1 MGNETLGARPEISAI
16 QGLENR
22 QGQVPFNICT
32 KLTVGIRLI
41 SSLGPTVGGVWWCL
55 RYD

>member
-22 QGQVPFNICT
+22 QGQEPFNICT
-32 KLTVGIRLI
+32 KLVVGVRLI